1 MQQLRLLH
9 GGDYNPEQWLDRPD
23 ILAQDIELM
32 KKAHVNTVTLGVFSW
47 STLEPQE
54 GVFELDWLADIIHNL
69 YANGI
74 YTILATPSAARPA
87 WMAHKY
93 PEVRRVRA
101 DRVRELYNRR
111 QNYCYT
117 SPVYREKVRII
128 DQKLAQRFGN
138 DPAVLLWH
146 ISNEMSGDCHCEL
159 CQAAFRCWLKER
171 YGSLDALNKAWNAR
185 FWSHD
190 YTAWEQIES
199 PAPQGENAV
208 QGLALDWK
216 RFVSDRHID
225 FLKYERDTV
234 KEFAPDAK
242 FTVNMMY
249 RFDGIDYFKMSK
261 EIDVASWDNYPTWHK
276 PSETVEETALD
287 TALMH
292 DLYYSMKGKPFLMM
306 ESCPGI
312 PNYKPYCKMRRP
324 REFEREML
332 LALAHGADGTMYF
345 QWRKGRGNCEK
356 IHGAVVGHDGTDKTL
371 MFQRVADYGAR
382 LERIGEIADS
392 MIRPEVA
399 VIHDW
404 ESVWA
409 LHNTKGF
416 GERGGDVQE
425 QQMIETVFK
434 HYQSLW
440 THSVPLAV
448 IESTCD
454 FSRYKIL
461 VAPMLFMMKPGVMER
476 LSRFVEDG
484 GILVMTFLSAYVDE
498 NNLCFSGGNPGGGE
512 LRRLFGIW
520 NEDIDLFE
528 PETEQTLRLDGWQ
541 LSGRNEFPVVRRCE
555 YLHAE
560 GAEVLGVY
568 GNDFYAGSP
577 ALTMS
582 RCGRGK
588 AYYIGADTN
597 PDFLELFYGKL
608 LEQNGIEPV
617 LSGLPSTVK
626 AARREKDGAAYYFV
640 QNMSDEPQTVRLP
653 YEMEDLWNGISSV
666 DAITLPPCGSAVL
679 KSK

>member
-1 MQQLRLLH
+1 MSIIKDFPHLLH
-9 GGDYNPEQWLDRPD
+9 GGDYNPDQWLKTPGIIDDDFR
-23 ILAQDIELM
+23 LM
-32 KKAHVNTVTLGVFSW
+32 DEAHCNAFSIGIFSW
-47 STLEPQE
+47 SQYEPEE
-54 GVFELDWLADIIHNL
+54 GRFDFTWLDDIMERCRVHGKKVF
-69 YANGI
+69 
-74 YTILATPSAARPA
+74 LATPSGARPA
-87 WMAHKY
+87 WLGHKY
-93 PEVRRVRA
+93 PETNRVNEKGERMPWGG
-101 DRVRELYNRR
+101 RENH
-111 QNYCYT
+111 CWT
-117 SPVYREKVRII
+117 SPVMREKLAVII
-128 DQKLAQRFGN
+128 RRLAERYASH
-138 DPAVLLWH
+138 PALGGWH
-146 ISNEMSGDCHCEL
+146 VSNEYNGACYCGL
-159 CQAAFRCWLKER
+159 CRKEFVDFLKQR
-171 YGSLDALNKAWNAR
+171 YGSLERLNEVYWSA
-185 FWSHD
+185 FWGHRYS
-190 YTAWEQIES
+190 AWEQVDPNDRS
-199 PAPQGENAV
+199 MD
-208 QGLALDWK
+208 LA
-216 RFVSDRHID
+216 RVD
-225 FLKYERDTV
+225 FLRFNTQQVVDFMRFEVEALRD
-234 KEFAPDAK
+234 FSDAPV
-242 FTVNMMY
+242 TTNMMGVY
-249 RFDGIDYFKMSK
+249 EGLDYWR
-261 EIDVASWDNYPTWHK
+261 IADVCDFIADDCYPTWYK
-276 PSETVEETALD
+276 GETERTAAQFSMD
-287 TALMH
+287 HDMH
-292 DLYYSMKGKPFLMM
+292 YSMKGKPFLMM

-416 GERGGDVQE
+416 GERGGDVQD

-577 ALTMS
+577 ALTMN

-617 LSGLPSTVK
+617 LSGLPSAVK
-626 AARREKDGAAYYFV
+626 AARREKEGVAYYFV
-640 QNMSDEPQTVRLP
+640 QNMSDEQQTVRLP
-653 YEMEDLWNGISSV
+653 YEMEDLWNGISSAG
-666 DAITLPPCGSAVL
+666 AITLLPCGSAVL